1 MDSEKDIK
9 KAVKRLVVDNEWDK
23 ARALSFLH
31 SKYKSENRIEEA
43 ESLANLYIKRSLR
56 HNANMMN
63 RNNRIK
69 SKLD

>member
-31 SKYKSENRIEEA
+31 SKYQSENRIEEA
-43 ESLANLYIKRSLR
+43 RIVGKLIHKEESEAQREYDES
-56 HNANMMN
+56 
-63 RNNRIK
+63 
-69 SKLD
+69 